1 MAEYKRKKIERGSS
15 RGRSSKVYKA
25 PPLKEV
31 IEQRDQELT
40 DQYRERV
47 NPDGSLLQI
56 KGNLMGGEGSKINPD
71 RQAKTPRQL
80 EREKKLRQRAG
91 SGQQGSEIAK
101 KKLRPEERTD
111 LPTFLQNR
119 NALAITKK
127 AAQAT
132 GAFATGASMLLIKS
146 ILNNPMGAY

>member
-1 MAEYKRKKIERGSS
+1 
-15 RGRSSKVYKA
+15 
-25 PPLKEV
+25 
-31 IEQRDQELT
+31 
-40 DQYRERV
+40 
-47 NPDGSLLQI
+47 
-56 KGNLMGGEGSKINPD
+56 MGGEGSKINPD
-71 RQAKTPRQL
+71 RQAKTQRQL

-91 SGQQGSEIAK
+91 SGQQGSDIAK

-119 NALAITKK
+119 NALTITKK

-146 ILNNPMGAY
+146 ILNNPLGAY